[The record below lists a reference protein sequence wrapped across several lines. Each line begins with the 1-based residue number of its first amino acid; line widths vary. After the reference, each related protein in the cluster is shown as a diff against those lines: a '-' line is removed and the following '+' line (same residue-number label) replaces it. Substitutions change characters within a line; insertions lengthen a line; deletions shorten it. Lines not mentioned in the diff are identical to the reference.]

1 MRYLTMILLSV
12 SLLVAHEG
20 EHIHFFSSWH
30 LDDFLLFLG
39 AMIGALSLYRY
50 LARGNK

>member
-1 MRYLTMILLSV
+1 MRYLSMILLSV

-39 AMIGALSLYRY
+39 WFIGALSLYRY